1 MLKRLAALTVLAFGS
16 TFAAHAA
23 SITGTLSILGNDSFT
38 PSSITFINP
47 AAIGGGPGANT
58 GTFSVLTNGNPVTM
72 FPTFPAGTPL
82 PYTLGNNSTPGG
94 VPIQAVTTTEAG
106 ITFNYFITGY
116 NASSVTNTAPG
127 CLNATC
133 LTFTGMGYFTATG
146 FDQTPGTFTF
156 TTQETAGQ
164 TSTTFSAS
172 AISTPVNTPVPEPA
186 SLALVGSG
194 LLGAVGVIRR
204 RLAA

>member
-1 MLKRLAALTVLAFGS
+1 MLKRLAALTVLAVGS
-16 TFAAHAA
+16 TFTAHAA
-23 SITGTLSILGNDSFT
+23 SITGTVSILGNDSFT
-38 PSSITFINP
+38 SSTITFINP
-47 AAIGGGPGANT
+47 AMIGGGPGANT

-72 FPTFPAGTPL
+72 FPTFAAGTPL
-82 PYTLGNNSTPGG
+82 PYTLGNNP
-94 VPIQAVTTTEAG
+94 VPSGLSPLDVMTTSEGG
-106 ITFNYFITGY
+106 ITFNYFMTSY
-116 NASSVTNTAPG
+116 NASTVTNVTG

-133 LTFTGMGYFTATG
+133 LSFTGNGFFTATG

-156 TTQETAGQ
+156 TTQETNRQ

-172 AISTPVNTPVPEPA
+172 AISSPVPEPA

-204 RLAA
+204 RFAA

>member
-1 MLKRLAALTVLAFGS
+1 MLKRLAALTVLAVGS
-16 TFAAHAA
+16 TLAAHAA
-23 SITGTLSILGNDSFT
+23 SITGTLSVLGNDSFT
-38 PSSITFINP
+38 SSSITFINP
-47 AAIGGGPGANT
+47 ATIGGGPGANT

-72 FPTFPAGTPL
+72 FPTFPPGTPL

-94 VPIQAVTTTEAG
+94 IPIEAVTTSEAG
-106 ITFNYFITGY
+106 ITFNYFITAY
-116 NASSVTNTAPG
+116 NASTVTNGPG

-133 LTFTGMGYFTATG
+133 LTFTGMGFFTATG

-172 AISTPVNTPVPEPA
+172 AISTPVNNPVPEPA

-194 LLGAVGVIRR
+194 LLGAVGIIRR
-204 RLAA
+204 RFAA